1 VLQFENSGL
10 RVTITSLQP
19 LLVERGAIKSA
30 FDEVADGGDAGKE
43 ATRAALL
50 ERLKE
55 LYAKG
60 LNRAEGLLAAEG
72 KGSLCARRLSDL
84 QDDLIRA
91 IHAFGALRM
100 FPPKGGGDLEM
111 AVIAVGGYGRGTLA
125 PGSDIDL
132 LFVAPGNPGGRFRK
146 IVEYTL
152 YLLWDIG
159 FKVGHATRSISECVQ
174 LSKSDM
180 TIRTAVLEARLIT
193 GDAALFDEMVT
204 RFDAEVISG
213 SAAEFVAA
221 KLAERDARH
230 EKQGSSRYLVEP
242 NIKESKGGLRDL
254 QALFWIGKYVYRT
267 RSTDDLVKAGVFSQ
281 RELKRFTRAEDFL
294 WTIRC
299 NLHFLTGRAEER
311 LSFDLQQP
319 MAQRLGYTDHPGL
332 ADVERFMKHY
342 FLVAKDVGDL
352 TRIFSAELEEDQVKR
367 TPALNRFFGGRRK
380 QKALK
385 GSDEFILDH
394 DRINLAGGDVFDRDP
409 VNLLRI
415 FSVADQSG
423 IAFHPEATHEISR
436 RLPLV
441 NANLRKNKEA
451 NRLFLS
457 VLTSRLQPETTLRVM
472 NETGALGR
480 FMPEFGKI
488 VAMMQFNMYHHYTV
502 DEHLLRAVGELS
514 RIERGDLEEEHPL
527 AAKIFPEI
535 LDREVLYVA
544 VFLHDIAKGRPEDHS
559 IAGAAVARRL
569 CPRLGL
575 SKGQVETVAWLIE
588 HHLKMSDFAQ
598 RRDLQDP
605 KTIQDFVA
613 FVPDVHHLRLLL
625 LLTIVDIRAVGPGV
639 WNGWKGQLLRT
650 LYWEAEPFLTGGHS
664 QESRETRVAEAR
676 AELIES
682 LEGWPQ
688 PDRERYAARHYPGY
702 LLRVDLPHKLR
713 QAESIRQLDK
723 SGDRF
728 SADVILLPFQ
738 AVTEITI
745 IAPDHPRLLAV
756 LAGACAASGANIV
769 DAQIF
774 TTVDGFAVDTVFV
787 SRGFEQDDDE
797 KRRADRI
804 CTTIEEALAG
814 LTSLPER
821 VAVGGGRRHRYKPF
835 RIEPRIRVDNSWS
848 NKYTAIEAS
857 GLDRTGLLYDLTRS
871 LSELNLNI
879 GSAHITT
886 YGERAVDVFYVTD
899 LTGDKIVGPGR
910 QESIKA
916 RLAKVFG
923 ETTGAKSA
931 DKRVA
936 V

>member
-1 VLQFENSGL
+1 MTTN
-10 RVTITSLQP
+10 SLQP
-19 LLVERGAIKSA
+19 PLVERNAINSA
-30 FDEVADGGDAGKE
+30 FDEIAAGGEAGKE
-43 ATRAALL
+43 AVRAALL
-50 ERLKE
+50 ERLKGI
-55 LYAKG
+55 YAG
-60 LNRAEGLLAAEG
+60 GRARAEELLAADG
-72 KGSLCARRLSDL
+72 NGSLCARRLSDL
-84 QDDLIRA
+84 QDELIRA
-91 IHAFGALRM
+91 IHTFAALNVFRS
-100 FPPKGGGDLEM
+100 KSKKDLQM

-132 LFVAPGNPGGRFRK
+132 LFVGPGNPDGRFRK

-152 YLLWDIG
+152 YLLWDLG

-174 LSKSDM
+174 LSKSDI
-180 TIRTAVLEARLIT
+180 TIRTAVLEARLIA
-193 GDAALFDEMVT
+193 GDAPLFDEMVK
-204 RFDAEVISG
+204 RFDAEVVSG

-221 KLAERDARH
+221 KLAERDERH

-254 QALFWIGKYVYRT
+254 QTLFWIAKYVYRT
-267 RSTDDLVKAGVFSQ
+267 RSIDELVKAGVFS
-281 RELKRFTRAEDFL
+281 RSELKRFVKAEDFL

-311 LSFDLQQP
+311 LSFELQQP
-319 MAQRLGYTDHPGL
+319 MAQRLGYSDHPGL
-332 ADVERFMKHY
+332 TGVERFMKHY

-367 TPALNRFFGGRRK
+367 TPALNRLLGGRRK
-380 QKALK
+380 PKALK
-385 GSDEFILDH
+385 GSDAFTLDH
-394 DRINLAGGDVFDRDP
+394 NRINLAAGDVFDRDP
-409 VNLLRI
+409 VDLLRI
-415 FSVADQSG
+415 FSVADESG

-436 RLPLV
+436 RLPLID
-441 NANLRKNKEA
+441 ANLRKNKEA
-451 NRLFLS
+451 NRLFLD
-457 VLTSRLQPETTLRVM
+457 VLTSRRQPETTLRVM
-472 NETGALGR
+472 NETGVLGR
-480 FMPEFGKI
+480 FIPDFGKI

-559 IAGAAVARRL
+559 IAGSAVARRL

-575 SKGQVETVAWLIE
+575 SKEQGESVAWLIE

-650 LYWEAEPFLTGGHS
+650 LYWEAEPLLTGGHS
-664 QESRETRVAEAR
+664 QESRETRVAAAR
-676 AELIES
+676 SALIES
-682 LEGWPQ
+682 LDGWPQ
-688 PDRERYAARHYPGY
+688 ADRERYAARHYPGY

-713 QAESIRQLDK
+713 HAESIRALDK
-723 SGDRF
+723 SGERF
-728 SADVILLPFQ
+728 SADVTLLPFQ

-774 TTVDGFAVDTVFV
+774 TTVDGFAVDAVFI
-787 SRGFEQDDDE
+787 SREFDQDEDEQ
-797 KRRADRI
+797 RRADRI
-804 CTTIEEALAG
+804 HNTIREALAG
-814 LTSLPER
+814 LTRLPER
-821 VAVGGGRRHRYKPF
+821 VAVRGGRGNRYKPF
-835 RIEPRIRVDNSWS
+835 RIEPRIRIDNSWS
-848 NKYTAIEAS
+848 NKYTAIETS
-857 GLDRTGLLYDLTRS
+857 GVDRAGLLYDLTLS

-899 LTGDKIVGPGR
+899 LTGGKIVSPSR
-910 QESIKA
+910 QAAIKA
-916 RLAKVFG
+916 RLTKVFG
-923 ETTGAKSA
+923 EKTGASIANKH
-931 DKRVA
+931 VP